1 MGHDTFSPSRRRF
14 KSRCDAWRRVWWLRR
29 FCSWPEQGP
38 IVGFKLK
45 INSKSNFNY
54 WCVAHCVN
62 WCWMKKTLFSL
73 LFIMFLEKIP
83 PRMHT
88 EFLPSPMLSVTQFLK
103 FPLPRQL
110 PETHNTHSG
119 INALEPQLSFGCQ
132 ENLNVNL
139 SLELL
144 QDLPIPPAALIST
157 LEASESS
164 WTY

>member
-1 MGHDTFSPSRRRF
+1 M
-14 KSRCDAWRRVWWLRR
+14 RCPL
-29 FCSWPEQGP
+29 CKPMLNE
-38 IVGFKLK
+38 
-45 INSKSNFNY
+45 
-54 WCVAHCVN
+54 
-62 WCWMKKTLFSL
+62 KKFILSL
-73 LFIMFLEKIP
+73 VHHVPGKIP
-83 PRMHT
+83 PCMRP

-103 FPLPRQL
+103 FPLLRQL

-132 ENLNVNL
+132 ENSNINL

-144 QDLPIPPAALIST
+144 QDLPILPAALIST

>member
-1 MGHDTFSPSRRRF
+1 
-14 KSRCDAWRRVWWLRR
+14 
-29 FCSWPEQGP
+29 
-38 IVGFKLK
+38 
-45 INSKSNFNY
+45 
-54 WCVAHCVN
+54 
-62 WCWMKKTLFSL
+62 
-73 LFIMFLEKIP
+73 MFPEKIP
-83 PRMHT
+83 PRMRA
-88 EFLPSPMLSVTQFLK
+88 EFLPSPMLSMTQFLK

-132 ENLNVNL
+132 ENSNAKL

-164 WTY
+164 RK

>member
-1 MGHDTFSPSRRRF
+1 
-14 KSRCDAWRRVWWLRR
+14 
-29 FCSWPEQGP
+29 
-38 IVGFKLK
+38 
-45 INSKSNFNY
+45 
-54 WCVAHCVN
+54 
-62 WCWMKKTLFSL
+62 MKKSLFSL

-83 PRMHT
+83 PCMRA
-88 EFLPSPMLSVTQFLK
+88 EFLPSQMLSMTQFLK
-103 FPLPRQL
+103 FPLLRQL

-132 ENLNVNL
+132 ENLNVKL

-164 WTY
+164 WTWKSIRYAHLPGDQSQVAFPLWILNYWDEVLKLRKHINHPWSRAEI